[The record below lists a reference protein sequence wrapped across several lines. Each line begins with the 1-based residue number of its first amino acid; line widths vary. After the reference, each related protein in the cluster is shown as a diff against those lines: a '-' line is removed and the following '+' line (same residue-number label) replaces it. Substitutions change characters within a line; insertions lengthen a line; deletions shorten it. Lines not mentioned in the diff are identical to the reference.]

1 MIRPQ
6 LILDIHEEIIIDNF
20 AGGGGAS
27 TGIEFALGRHVDV
40 AINHDPEAV
49 AMHSANHPQTRH
61 YCESVWEVNPRDVEP
76 GRPIGLLWLSPDCK
90 HFSKAKGGKPVE
102 KKIRGLAWV
111 ALRWAA
117 IRKPRVI
124 MLENVEEF
132 VTWGPLVESPD
143 GNMRP
148 CQKNKGREFNAF
160 RNALQR
166 QGYTVEHKELRACD
180 YGAPTIRKRLFLIAR
195 CDGQPIVWPTPTHGD
210 PKKDSV
216 KNGKLKPWRTAAECI
231 DWSIPCPS
239 IFLSKEE
246 ARVLG
251 VIRPLADNTLRRVA
265 KGIMRYVVNAAEPF
279 IVPLTHHGADRRT
292 GIKQPLP
299 TITAAHRGEMALV
312 TPFITEHANGSNQ
325 RNMPADEPLRTQ
337 CAQVK
342 GGHFAVVAPKFE
354 RIKFA
359 CNCGHVSF
367 VNSLS
372 EQCEACGNIESG
384 YVTYIAPTLAQ
395 TGYGEREGQSPRAPG
410 LDKPLGTVVAGG
422 AKHALVAPM
431 ISTYYGDKHPGDVR
445 GIRMDEPLQ
454 TQTTENR
461 HALVSAFMA
470 KHYSGVVGH
479 DLHDEPLHTVTST
492 DHNSLVSAHLTK
504 FRSGSVG
511 SELSDPIH
519 TITAGGNPARDST
532 GNVHGIVTSNLVKM
546 RGDNIGQ
553 PDDEPLHTLSA
564 QGTHFAEVRA
574 FLVKYYGNEQDGVS
588 LNEPNHTVT
597 ARDRFGLVTV
607 HGEEY
612 AITDIGLRM
621 LAPRELFRA
630 QGFPENYIIGDKPE
644 QGLKLTK
651 SAQVRMCGNSVC
663 PPLSSAL
670 VLANCADMVADNK
683 HKRRAA

>member
-1 MIRPQ
+1 MITPQ
-6 LILDIHEEIIIDNF
+6 LILDINEEIIIDNF

-27 TGIEFALGRHVDV
+27 TGIEIALGRHVDV

-132 VTWGPLVESPD
+132 VTWGPLVEGAD

-148 CQKNKGREFNAF
+148 CPKNKGREFNAF

-180 YGAPTIRKRLFLIAR
+180 FGAPTIRKRLFLIAR
-195 CDGQPIVWPTPTHGD
+195 RDGQPIVWPTPTHGD
-210 PKKDSV
+210 PKKDDV

-279 IVPLTHHGADRRT
+279 IVTAAHGEGKPGAPQRWGKGHRSMSE
-292 GIKQPLP
+292 PLP
-299 TITAAHRGEMALV
+299 TITASGGYGLV

-325 RNMPADEPLRTQ
+325 RNMAADEPLRTQ

-342 GGHFAVVAPKFE
+342 GGHFA
-354 RIKFA
+354 
-359 CNCGHVSF
+359 
-367 VNSLS
+367 L
-372 EQCEACGNIESG
+372 
-384 YVTYIAPTLAQ
+384 IAPTLIQ
-395 TGYGEREGQSPRAPG
+395 TGYGERAGQSPRAPG

-422 AKHALVAPM
+422 AKHALVAPI
-431 ISTYYGDKHPGDVR
+431 ISTYYGDKNPNDVR

-470 KHYSGVVGH
+470 KHYGGVVGH

-630 QGFPENYIIGDKPE
+630 QGFPEHYIIGDKPE

-663 PPLSSAL
+663 PPLATAL
-670 VLANCADMVADNK
+670 VRANLANMAAIK
-683 HKRRAA
+683 ETKRKQA

>member
-1 MIRPQ
+1 MITPQ
-6 LILDIHEEIIIDNF
+6 FALDINDEIIIDNF

-27 TGIEFALGRHVDV
+27 TGIEIALGRHVDV
-40 AINHDPEAV
+40 AINHDPQAV
-49 AMHSANHPQTRH
+49 QMHQANHPQTQH
-61 YCESVWEVNPRDVEP
+61 FCESVWDVNPRDVHP
-76 GRPIGLLWLSPDCK
+76 GRKIGLLWLSPDCK

-132 VTWGPLVESPD
+132 VTWGPLVEDAD

-148 CQKNKGREFNAF
+148 CKKNKGREFNAF

-166 QGYTVEHKELRACD
+166 QGYIVEYKELRACD
-180 YGAPTIRKRLFLIAR
+180 FGAPTIRKRLFLIAR
-195 CDGQPIVWPTPTHGD
+195 RDGQPIVWPIQTHGD
-210 PKKDSV
+210 QKKDAV
-216 KNGKLKPWRTAAECI
+216 KSGQLKPWRTAAECI
-231 DWSIPCPS
+231 DFTIPCPS
-239 IFLSKEE
+239 IFMSNAE

-265 KGIMRYVVNAAEPF
+265 KGIMRYVVNAADPF
-279 IVPLTHHGADRRT
+279 IV
-292 GIKQPLP
+292 
-299 TITAAHRGEMALV
+299 TAAHGVV
-312 TPFITEHANGSNQ
+312 TPFITEHANGSSQ
-325 RNMPADEPLRTQ
+325 RNMAADDPLRTQ

-342 GGHFAVVAPKFE
+342 GGHFAL
-354 RIKFA
+354 
-359 CNCGHVSF
+359 VS
-367 VNSLS
+367 
-372 EQCEACGNIESG
+372 
-384 YVTYIAPTLAQ
+384 PTLIQ
-395 TGYGEREGQSPRAPG
+395 TGYGERKGQAPRAPG

-422 AKHALVAPM
+422 AK
-431 ISTYYGDKHPGDVR
+431 
-445 GIRMDEPLQ
+445 
-454 TQTTENR
+454 

-504 FRSGSVG
+504 FRSGSIG
-511 SELSDPIH
+511 SKLNDPIH

-546 RGDNIGQ
+546 RGTNIGQ
-553 PDDEPLHTLSA
+553 SNDEPLHTISA

-574 FLVKYYGNEQDGVS
+574 FLVKYYGNEQDGIS
-588 LNEPNHTVT
+588 LHEPNHTVT

-607 HGEEY
+607 YGEEY

-663 PPLSSAL
+663 PPLATAL
-670 VLANCADMVADNK
+670 VRANLAHMVTTKDT
-683 HKRRAA
+683 KRKQA